1 MKPQSLDSEDKDSV
15 VRDMAIAPLYRRLLG
30 AGFDHLPEPLRA
42 LHDLQGQSLYEGRAE
57 VTRGPNPLARLIA
70 GLLGLP
76 EEGQDVPVTVEF
88 RRDGI
93 GEIWTRNFGNRRFAT
108 QLRPVPNT
116 DGGKLSERFGP
127 FALTMDL
134 VPRSDGLELVP
145 LHFTAFGLPI
155 PRWLA
160 IRSTAREVVRAGRYG
175 FDVTIDL
182 PVLGRLV
189 GYRGWLEPVE
199 TPTDCAGRADVVML
213 FDGVCNLCSGAVSFL
228 IRHDR
233 EGRVRF
239 AAMQSTPG
247 QKLLRELALPLTDF
261 ETVAVLAD
269 GRLYTESDA
278 VLRLAAEL
286 PRPWR
291 WLASLRIVPQTL
303 RDRAYL
309 WVARN
314 RYRFLGRRSVC
325 FAPDAE
331 TRDRFLI

>member
-1 MKPQSLDSEDKDSV
+1 MD
-15 VRDMAIAPLYRRLLG
+15 PLYRRLLG
-30 AGFDHLPEPLRA
+30 ADFDRLPESLRA
-42 LHDLQGQSLYEGRAE
+42 LHDLQGQSLYQGRAE
-57 VTRGPNPLARLIA
+57 VTRGPNPLARFVA

-76 EEGQDVPVTVEF
+76 ETGPDVPVTVEF
-88 RRDGI
+88 RRDGM
-93 GEIWTRNFGNRRFAT
+93 GEIWIRQFGRRRFAT
-108 QLRPVPNT
+108 RLRLVP
-116 DGGKLSERFGP
+116 DAVGGKLAEQFGP

-145 LHFTAFGLPI
+145 LRFTAFGLPI
-155 PRWLA
+155 PHWLA
-160 IRSTAREVVRAGRYG
+160 VRSTAHELVREGRYG
-175 FDVTIDL
+175 FDVTIGL

-199 TPTDCAGRADVVML
+199 APADCTGRSDVVML
-213 FDGVCNLCSGAVSFL
+213 FDGVCNLCSGAVGFL

-233 EGRVRF
+233 DGRVRF

-278 VLRLAAEL
+278 VLRLAAAL

-291 WLASLRIVPQTL
+291 WFAALRIVPRTW
-303 RDRAYL
+303 RDRAYR

-325 FAPDAE
+325 LAPDPE
-331 TRDRFLI
+331 TRDRFLA